1 MTCPTV
7 MVVFLNFI
15 MYIKMRRTHLESLSS
30 RNNCRIFSVYVRLS
44 TLTRVAWLSFIPVY
58 FTNHTV
64 LECIFFVLVT
74 SQGVFIVLAFI
85 CNKRV
90 FTTFKNKIHRK
101 RPEIN
106 SSKYTSHNKDTFV
119 FFFFFFFLFCLC
131 VCFFFFFF
139 FCFFFSKLITAL

>member
-1 MTCPTV
+1 M
-7 MVVFLNFI
+7 
-15 MYIKMRRTHLESLSS
+15 
-30 RNNCRIFSVYVRLS
+30 RLS
-44 TLTRVAWLSFIPVY
+44 TLTGVPWLNFIPVY

-74 SQGVFIVLAFI
+74 SQGVFILLAFI

-106 SSKYTSHNKDTFV
+106 SSKYTSHNKDTSGFLFCFFVVVFFCFFVVVFCFFFWLLFFFV
-119 FFFFFFFLFCLC
+119 FFFFFFFLLLLFF
-131 VCFFFFFF
+131 VVVFFFFFV
-139 FCFFFSKLITAL
+139 FFFLLFFVVVFWGFFQNL